1 MESGVRMRRAVPA
14 TVTVL
19 CVLFCTAVV
28 RAQSKFDVGIS
39 VHLAAHTAML
49 PGQLSLIVQAGADSV
64 RDDVDWDHI
73 EMEKDHL
80 VMPSGFDDLVNQ
92 ALKANVQPLLI
103 LDYGNRFYDSGDK
116 PASPQALTA
125 FARYAAFVVQH
136 FKGRVHLYEMWNE
149 WNTTTGNTHRGTPQD
164 YVRLL
169 RVVYPAVKAI
179 DPSAVFIAGAV
190 GGRDFN
196 WLSAMLSAGALGS
209 FDALSI
215 HPYNFGQP
223 VRTGDAWARDMLATE
238 DVIHRY
244 TGGRDLPLYITE
256 MGWPTYSGAN
266 GISPQEAATNLAQM
280 FLLARTMK
288 FLNGIWWYDFRDDG
302 WDASNKENDFGLV
315 RPDLTP
321 KAAFAALEAVAPLVR
336 DALSVED
343 ASTGSQTIRVLRFRL
358 GGGKQVLAVWNINH
372 AGVARVRV
380 AGTTALKIRST
391 QPDDNDV
398 DALGSGVKERAIDVS
413 HIPVLITGAN
423 LAIRGID

>member
-1 MESGVRMRRAVPA
+1 MGSCVRIRRAVLA
-14 TVTVL
+14 SVTVL
-19 CVLFCTAVV
+19 FVLFCTAVV

-39 VHLAAHTAML
+39 VHLAAHPAML
-49 PGQLSLIVQAGADSV
+49 PGQLSLIVQAGANSV
-64 RDDVDWDHI
+64 RDDVGWDHI

-116 PASPQALTA
+116 PASPQALSA

-136 FKGRVHLYEMWNE
+136 FKGRVHMYEMWNE
-149 WNTTTGNTHRGTPQD
+149 WNTTTGNTHPGTPQD

-179 DPSAVFIAGAV
+179 DPSAVFIAGAI
-190 GGRDFN
+190 GGRDLN

-256 MGWPTYSGAN
+256 MGWPTYSGPMA
-266 GISPQEAATNLAQM
+266 SPLRRQPQILPRC
-280 FLLARTMK
+280 FCSL
-288 FLNGIWWYDFRDDG
+288 
-302 WDASNKENDFGLV
+302 GL
-315 RPDLTP
+315 
-321 KAAFAALEAVAPLVR
+321 
-336 DALSVED
+336 
-343 ASTGSQTIRVLRFRL
+343 
-358 GGGKQVLAVWNINH
+358 
-372 AGVARVRV
+372 
-380 AGTTALKIRST
+380 
-391 QPDDNDV
+391 
-398 DALGSGVKERAIDVS
+398 
-413 HIPVLITGAN
+413 
-423 LAIRGID
+423 

>member
-1 MESGVRMRRAVPA
+1 MESCVRMLRAVLA

-19 CVLFCTAVV
+19 LALFCPAVV
-28 RAQSKFDVGIS
+28 RAQSRFYVGIS
-39 VHLAAHTAML
+39 VHLAAQTAML
-49 PGQLSLIVQAGADSV
+49 PGQLSLIVQAGASSI
-64 RDDVDWDHI
+64 RDDVGWDHI
-73 EMEKDHL
+73 ELEKDRL
-80 VMPSGFDDLVNQ
+80 VMPAGFDDLVNQ

-136 FKGRVHLYEMWNE
+136 FKGRVHMYEMWNE
-149 WNTTTGNTHRGTPQD
+149 WNNTTGNTHPGTPQD

-179 DPSAVFIAGAV
+179 DPSAVFIAGAIA
-190 GGRDFN
+190 GRDLN

-215 HPYNFGQP
+215 HPYNFDQP
-223 VRTGDAWARDMLATE
+223 VRTSDAWAQDMLATE
-238 DVIHRY
+238 DMIHRY

-321 KAAFAALEAVAPLVR
+321 KAAFAALKTVAPVVR
-336 DALSVED
+336 DASRVEYL
-343 ASTGSQTIRVLRFRL
+343 STGGPSLHALRFRL
-358 GGGKQVLAVWNINH
+358 RGDMQVLALWNVNR
-372 AGVARVRV
+372 AGPIRVRV
-380 AGTTALKIRST
+380 TGSTALKIRST
-391 QPDDNDV
+391 QPDDNDA
-398 DALGSGVKERAIDVS
+398 DAMGSGVKERAIEVS